1 MKHFK
6 VDLKIMMELNGKIK
20 DILKKKTKSDAS
32 VQTDDTGSQSNL
44 SNSNGI
50 KNAIKQSSDAIKN
63 TDDKMIEIK
72 SDQNFK

>member
-32 VQTDDTGSQSNL
+32 VQTDDTGYQSNL

-50 KNAIKQSSDAIKN
+50 KNASKQSSDANKN
-63 TDDKMIEIK
+63 TDEKMIEIK